1 MPCGV
6 NFQGKHL
13 LKKLNLLPMKLRK
26 FRLYILPLLIAML
39 VLVVVRYFF
48 LTQYVAEGS
57 IVEWG
62 VQAGDRILV
71 NRMAYSG
78 KNRPQAGDRVAFRHQ
93 QQPEAP
99 VCLATCTALPGD
111 TVWIDTERQRVSSR
125 KRSHADKPLVVP
137 AAGQEIHITPHNA
150 RQLWHLLR
158 KEGAFVTL
166 RHNNEI
172 LIDGRLVKTVA
183 FLNDYYWLETQH
195 MPYGLVPYRALVGKP
210 FCVSYGM
217 KDGVIRLDRL
227 FLRLN

>member
-1 MPCGV
+1 
-6 NFQGKHL
+6 
-13 LKKLNLLPMKLRK
+13 MKLRK
-26 FRLYILPLLIAML
+26 FRLYILPLLIAVL

-62 VQAGDRILV
+62 VHSGDRILV
-71 NRMAYSG
+71 NRLAFVG
-78 KNRPQAGDRVAFRHQ
+78 GARPQVGDRVAFPHQ
-93 QQPEAP
+93 QDPKAP

-111 TVWIDTERQRVSSR
+111 TVWMDIEEQRVSSIR
-125 KRSHADKPLVVP
+125 HSATDKPFIVP
-137 AAGQEIHITPHNA
+137 AAGQEIEVTPYNA

-166 RHNNEI
+166 RENNEI

-183 FLNDYYWLETQH
+183 FLNDYYWMETQH
-195 MPYGLVPYRALVGKP
+195 VPYGLVPYRALIGKP

-217 KDGVIRLDRL
+217 KDGTIRFDRL
-227 FLRLN
+227 FLLLH